1 MSAACPA
8 CSWPSPMPVSQ
19 HGSIRYLRCVCGTWL
34 VAHTGGV
41 SLVADRVKCTE
52 TAPVDHLEL
61 IPLPE
66 D

>member
-1 MSAACPA
+1 
-8 CSWPSPMPVSQ
+8 MPVSK

-41 SLVADRVKCTE
+41 SMVADRVKCTE
-52 TAPVDHLEL
+52 TAPSDHLEL